1 MSIGRRC
8 CVLPLILFALV
19 AGAEAQQPSA
29 QLAALLAKLPAETP
43 AVRAELLILGV
54 EDIRTLCAML
64 KEPGPG
70 EDTQVRLALH
80 GLAFALADPQRAT
93 ERKTYID
100 ALIAALRAAPPP
112 ADVPFV
118 VEQLQLVAG
127 TEACETLGRLLVP
140 SATEGT
146 CDAVARALQTIG
158 GDPAV
163 AALRAALPALSG
175 RCRLSVIAALGAL
188 RDEASVAVLLAD
200 AKSDDRALRLAALDA
215 LAGIGDPRARD
226 VLMPAAAADS
236 WYERSRATDNLLV
249 LAARLG
255 AAKQA
260 DAAASIL
267 RELLKTRVDPA
278 DTHVRCAALHQLA
291 AVCADGAV
299 PDLLAALDDENP
311 QVRAAAANA
320 AAGVPGEAVTNA
332 LVAGFESASELAR
345 VALLEVFAR
354 RGDAAALP
362 TVIKAFN
369 DPIKEVRV
377 AAFATA
383 AALSGERAVAPLLT
397 VFMRDDADELQA
409 AHTALARI
417 PGVEV
422 TDKIITLMS
431 NLPPRVRAHV
441 LGVLAARP
449 KPSTLEP
456 IFNAAKDADAGVRL
470 AAIRALAEL
479 ADDASVP
486 ALLALLRGAETDD
499 ERTAAGEAIAAV
511 CLRAADR
518 ARAAGLVAG
527 VLRDA
532 PVPVKCALL
541 PALGRVGGKAALDAT
556 LAALGDTEPTVR
568 ESAIRAFAEWPDA
581 TPAPHVLKL
590 VQTAT
595 DAKSQV
601 LTLRAYVRMI
611 GLGPERPA
619 ADTLAM
625 CTAALAAAQ
634 RPEEK
639 KLVLARLG
647 EVKEPAA
654 LELLMP
660 YLADE
665 ALRAEAAS
673 AMLNVVEALIPA
685 RCQDARGALDR
696 ISADQ
701 WPDALRERA
710 DAVRRRLERFEGYIT
725 DWWVAGP
732 YTEKDKA
739 GHQLLDMVLPP
750 EEAGAKDVNWRK
762 QPVNSDPESA
772 WWIDLNATMAGDH
785 RAAYAFTHVKSP
797 SAQKL
802 RLDLGSDD
810 GVKVWLN
817 GALVHTNNTHRG
829 ISPGEDKVVV
839 TVNEGWNTLLIKVTN
854 DDGGWA
860 LCARLRTPEG
870 GNPPDVYAEAG
881 DHP

>member
-1 MSIGRRC
+1 MYIGGRC
-8 CVLPLILFALV
+8 CVMPLILFALA
-19 AGAEAQQPSA
+19 AGVEAQPPST

-43 AVRAELLILGV
+43 AVRAELLQLGA

-64 KEPGPG
+64 KAPGPG
-70 EDTQVRLALH
+70 EDTQVRLALQ
-80 GLAFALADPQRAT
+80 GLAFAVADPGRTT
-93 ERKTYID
+93 ERQVYAE
-100 ALIAALRAAPPP
+100 ALIAALRADPPP

-118 VEQLQLVAG
+118 VEQLQLVGGPETCAALG
-127 TEACETLGRLLVP
+127 RALVPGATEA
-140 SATEGT
+140 A
-146 CDAVARALQTIG
+146 CDTVARSLQIIG
-158 GDPAV
+158 GDAAV
-163 AALRAALPALSG
+163 AALRAALPALGG

-188 RDEASVAVLLAD
+188 GDESAVPVLLTV

-215 LAGIGDPRARD
+215 LAGIGDLCARD
-226 VLMPAAAADS
+226 VLVQAATADS
-236 WYERSRATDNLLV
+236 WYERSRATDDLVV

-255 AAKQA
+255 ATQQTE
-260 DAAASIL
+260 AAASIL
-267 RELLKTRVDPA
+267 RDLLKTRTDPA
-278 DTHVRCAALHQLA
+278 ETHVRCAALNQLA
-291 AVCADGAV
+291 AALTDGAV
-299 PDLLAALDDENP
+299 LDLLTALNDQNP
-311 QVRAAAANA
+311 QVRSAATDA

-332 LVAGFESASELAR
+332 LVAGFEPASELAR
-345 VALLEVFAR
+345 VALLDVFAR

-369 DPIKEVRV
+369 DPVKEVRV

-383 AALSGERAVAPLLT
+383 ATLGGERAVAPLLT

-409 AHTALARI
+409 VRTALARI
-417 PGVEV
+417 PGDAV

-456 IFNAAKDADAGVRL
+456 IFNSAKDADAGVRL

-479 ADDASVP
+479 ANDASLP
-486 ALLALLRGAETDD
+486 ALLALLRGAEADD
-499 ERTAAGEAIAAV
+499 ERVAAGEAISAV

-518 ARAAGLVAG
+518 ARASGLVAG
-527 VLRDA
+527 VLKDA
-532 PVPVKCALL
+532 SVPVKCALL

-556 LAALGDTEPTVR
+556 LAALEDPEPTVR
-568 ESAIRAFAEWPDA
+568 DAAARAFSEWPDA

-590 VQTAT
+590 VQAAP

-654 LELLMP
+654 LELLTP

-665 ALRAEAAS
+665 ATRAEAAS

-685 RCQDARGALDR
+685 RCQDARGALDV
-696 ISADQ
+696 IMASQ
-701 WPDALRERA
+701 WPDALRKRA

-750 EEAGAKDVNWRK
+750 EEAGAQDVSWRK
-762 QPVNSDPESA
+762 QPVNTDAESA

-785 RAAYAFTHVKSP
+785 RAAYAFTRVKSP

-802 RLDLGSDD
+802 RLELGSDD

-839 TVNEGWNTLLIKVTN
+839 MLNEGWNALLIKVTN